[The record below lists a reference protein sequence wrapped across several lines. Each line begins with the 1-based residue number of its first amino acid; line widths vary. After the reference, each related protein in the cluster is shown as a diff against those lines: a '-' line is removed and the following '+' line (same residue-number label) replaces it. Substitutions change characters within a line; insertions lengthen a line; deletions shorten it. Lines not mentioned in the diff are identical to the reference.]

1 MRASLM
7 SPVRRLSDV
16 PFGAVQHELSV
27 RAAPS
32 LADAAQSGHDAPM
45 TIASGF
51 LFSVIGLSAAF
62 LFASGNALTGLLLI
76 VAATGGIFALAGLS
90 PRDAARLI
98 GAARMPVMPG
108 GALAAFCLLQS
119 LPQPILSHPVWLSV
133 SAALDRAAPMG
144 SITIDAGTTLL
155 GALQIA
161 GLLAVFCLSAAVATE
176 RWRARALLQ
185 GLVALSGLIAAVALT
200 ARFFPGLGVSALAGT
215 QARAC
220 LPAAAVIAAAGLADV
235 VILRRSEGQIR
246 REARH
251 RALVR
256 LAAPLCVVVLSLAL
270 IAGLSSRGAPFLLM
284 LLAGATLLI
293 APLVARSFNLGVAGF
308 IGMIMTAVLA
318 GVVLA
323 QPGSF
328 ESAGAFRSMD
338 AVGSTTATVQQMIR
352 DAPWLGTGLGTFDRI
367 AMLYSL
373 PGDQSGA
380 LGRASLAARLAVELG
395 VPVLLALLA
404 CALAGVARLAWGALQ
419 RGRDQVFAAVGAGVA
434 VTLLLEGLAVPAV
447 PGLFP
452 ALLVVL
458 VGGLGFAQAST
469 RSRVE

>member
-1 MRASLM
+1 MRASFM
-7 SPVRRLSDV
+7 SPVRRLPEV

-32 LADAAQSGHDAPM
+32 LADTAQSGHDATM

-51 LFSVIGLSAAF
+51 LFAVIGLSAAF

-76 VAATGGIFALAGLS
+76 VAATGATFALAGLS
-90 PRDAARLI
+90 PRDAARFTT
-98 GAARMPVMPG
+98 AARLPVMAG

-119 LPQPILSHPVWLSV
+119 LPQPLLAHPVWLSV
-133 SAALDRAAPMG
+133 SSALDPAAAMG
-144 SITIDAGTTLL
+144 SITIDAGATLL

-185 GLVALSGLIAAVALT
+185 GLVALAGLIAAVALT
-200 ARFFPGLGVSALAGT
+200 ARFFPGLGMSALAGT

-220 LPAAAVIAAAGLADV
+220 LPSAAVIATAGLVDV
-235 VILRRSEGQIR
+235 VILRRSEGQLR

-251 RALVR
+251 RALIR
-256 LAAPLCVVVLSLAL
+256 LAAPLCAVVLSLVL

-293 APLVARSFNLGVAGF
+293 APLVARAFNLGVPGF
-308 IGMIMTAVLA
+308 LAMIVTAVVA
-318 GVVLA
+318 GVALA
-323 QPGSF
+323 QPGGF
-328 ESAGAFRSMD
+328 ETAGTFRGVTD
-338 AVGSTTATVQQMIR
+338 TVQQMIH
-352 DAPWLGTGLGTFDRI
+352 DAPWLGTGLGTFDSI

-373 PGDQSGA
+373 PGDQSDA
-380 LGRASLAARLAVELG
+380 LGYASLAVRLAVELG
-395 VPVLLALLA
+395 MPVSLALLV
-404 CALAGVARLAWGALQ
+404 CALAAAVRLAWGALQ
-419 RGRDQVFAAVGAGVA
+419 RGRDQVFAAVGAGVV
-434 VTLLLEGLAVPAV
+434 VTLVLEAVAAPAV

-452 ALLVVL
+452 ALLVSL
-458 VGGLGFAQAST
+458 LGGLGFAQAST